1 MSSSD
6 DGSAPSAPRVGYSER
21 AGTEGDPTGTYR
33 IQQRYAERL
42 RARWADVKGAVRRRI
57 VKKDRYGFTDS
68 TVADEVA
75 IAVFIAWL
83 LNKAKNAVLSV
94 VSLVRN
100 PFIRAG
106 YQTGVRNAL
115 RELLAAPGFDVS
127 DSEVPEVVRLAD
139 GGETPRESARK
150 AVGGPTGVTGP
161 RPAGGEAG
169 GPAGAAAGRSEHSER
184 LNALIRQSYRK
195 IRDNVMKTVQS
206 VRSYLTERSL
216 ATDGGLS
223 NRSDI
228 AETVNTRIDKVGR
241 TGVSRIAATDVVSAH
256 SAGVIQTV
264 KRSALRSVTVRV
276 EWVTA
281 GDSHVCPICRAL
293 EGTKYRVDSIRSET
307 FRYEAGPD
315 EPPSLSGVY
324 PVVPPIHPRCRCALI
339 PALPSAYEIVTG

>member
-6 DGSAPSAPRVGYSER
+6 DASAPSAPRVGYSER

-83 LNKAKNAVLSV
+83 LNKAKNTVLSV

-127 DSEVPEVVRLAD
+127 ESEVPEVARLAD
-139 GGETPRESARK
+139 GGETARESARK

-161 RPAGGEAG
+161 AGGAG
-169 GPAGAAAGRSEHSER
+169 DRSEHSER

-241 TGVSRIAATDVVSAH
+241 TGVSRIAATDVVAAH